1 VSIIVGE
8 IFLRQLS
15 VQTEFS
21 YCENATQFNFAV
33 CLVKCWTEEFVVGR
47 VFSLQAHRVDLA
59 VRVAIRQG
67 AITKQPAVHT
77 SMKACL
83 DLTDRSKLARRLVTE
98 HALNIRRKN
107 ATFAVD
113 LATTL
118 LRRNRPFKLSQGT

>member
-1 VSIIVGE
+1 M
-8 IFLRQLS
+8 
-15 VQTEFS
+15 QTEYS
-21 YCENATQFNFAV
+21 YCKNATLFNFAV
-33 CLVKCWTEEFVVGR
+33 CLVKCWIEEFVVGR
-47 VFSLQAHRVDLA
+47 IFSLQAHRVDLA

-83 DLTDRSKLARRLVTE
+83 DLTARSKLARRLVTE

-113 LATTL
+113 LATAL
-118 LRRNRPFKLSQGT
+118 LCRNKPFKLSQGT